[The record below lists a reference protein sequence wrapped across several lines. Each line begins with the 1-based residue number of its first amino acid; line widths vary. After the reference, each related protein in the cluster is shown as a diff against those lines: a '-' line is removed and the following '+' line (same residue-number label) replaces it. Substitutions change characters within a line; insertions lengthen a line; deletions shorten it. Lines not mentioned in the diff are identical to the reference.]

1 MSRIKRDLLAL
12 AVTALVLWALWPE
25 RFTFNMP
32 TQWGRSA
39 LTADV
44 LHNRLQLPQG
54 FSIAVYASGLPGA
67 RLLRFTETGDLLV
80 SLTHTGR
87 IVLLEHD
94 VDADGRPDG
103 SHDLLTGLKWPHG
116 IDLYSGWLYVA
127 ETHRVGRIRFDVK
140 KRRVSGTLEH
150 VLELPAGGRHA
161 MRTVR
166 FGPDGWL
173 YVSVGSSCNA
183 CEERDPRRAAL
194 LRARPDG
201 TEAHLYASGLRNT
214 VGFDWRP
221 GANELYGTD
230 NGRDF
235 LGDDAP
241 PCELN
246 RIELGQFYG
255 WPYANGGRI
264 PDPDFG
270 KDHEDKVRASAAPVH
285 TFGAHTSPLGISFIS
300 GKGLPKDYQGAALV
314 ALHGSWNRTE
324 KVGYEV
330 VSLHFDEKEEIM
342 ERKFAT
348 GFELDE
354 DVIGRPVDVAE
365 GPDGAIY
372 ISDDFTGSVYRVIY
386 RSDGSQDSDGK
397 TD

>member
-1 MSRIKRDLLAL
+1 MSRIKRDLLSL
-12 AVTALVLWALWPE
+12 VVTALFLWALWPE

-94 VDADGRPDG
+94 VDVDGRPDG

-127 ETHRVGRIRFDVK
+127 ETHRVGPIRFDVK

-150 VLELPAGGRHA
+150 VLELPAGGQHA

-201 TEAHLYASGLRNT
+201 TKAHLYAAGLRNT
-214 VGFDWRP
+214 VGFDWHP

-300 GKGLPKDYQGAALV
+300 GKGFPRIIRARRLWPCMGRGTGPRKSATRWSHCTLMRKRKSWSASSRLASSSTKMLSGARSTSPRGLMAP
-314 ALHGSWNRTE
+314 SISRTTSL
-324 KVGYEV
+324 EV
-330 VSLHFDEKEEIM
+330 Y
-342 ERKFAT
+342 
-348 GFELDE
+348 
-354 DVIGRPVDVAE
+354 IG
-365 GPDGAIY
+365 
-372 ISDDFTGSVYRVIY
+372 
-386 RSDGSQDSDGK
+386 
-397 TD
+397 